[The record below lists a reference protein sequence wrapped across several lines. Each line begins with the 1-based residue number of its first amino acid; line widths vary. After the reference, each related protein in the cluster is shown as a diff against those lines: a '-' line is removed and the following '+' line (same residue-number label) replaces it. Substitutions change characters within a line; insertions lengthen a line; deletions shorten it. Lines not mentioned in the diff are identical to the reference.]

1 MEHKNRLK
9 VFMLVIM
16 DIILINV
23 AYMVSFYIRLGSIYN
38 EVYNDIYV
46 TYLPLI
52 LISYIGILALFKMY
66 RSIWRI
72 AGIDEVILGIT
83 GCFIAGLINFI
94 VLEFMPFRIPRVV
107 TILSCFFIT
116 AFVLGVRLS
125 YRFIRRVSLYGNI
138 YLGNGERVLIYGAGA
153 CGSLLIEEIRRAK
166 ENKYK
171 IVGLIDDNPSKKGK
185 YVKGVKIIGDKNMI
199 VDTVKDNKVK
209 TIFFAMPSLDAKAKS
224 EILDICKESKAKV
237 KIVPSFY
244 ETIDEQIDLRHVR
257 DVDLKDLLGREEIV
271 LDKDGINEYIKDKVI
286 LVTGGGGS
294 IGSELCR
301 QIAVFKPKKLVI
313 LDIYEN
319 SVYDL
324 QNELS
329 RSMPELD
336 KSVLIASVRDKK
348 KLEQIFAEYRPNV
361 VFHAAAHKHV
371 PLMEY
376 NPSEAIKNNVKGTLN
391 VGECADKYGCDKYR
405 PNVVFHAA
413 AHKHVPLMEYNP
425 SEAIKNNVK
434 GTLNV
439 GECADKYGCD
449 KFVLISTDKAVN
461 PTNVMGATK
470 RFCEMIVQALN
481 ARSKTDFVAV
491 RFGNVLGSNGSVIPL
506 FQKQIS
512 EGGPVTL
519 THPDIIR
526 YFMLIPEA
534 AQLVLQ
540 AGAYAKGGEIFILD
554 MGKPVKIHDLA
565 VNLIKLS
572 GYFMLIPEAAQL
584 VLQAG
589 AYAKGG
595 EIFILDM
602 GKPVKIHDLAVNLI
616 KLSGYEP
623 GKDIEIKVTGLRPG
637 EKLYEELLMDEEGL
651 TETKH
656 KKIFIGKPS
665 SFDLDTLKVEI
676 DEIMKIAESGNKVM
690 LREKLHEI
698 VPTYNQQ
705 KDAEVATTKE

>member
-1 MEHKNRLK
+1 MEHENKFKIL
-9 VFMLVIM
+9 MLIIM
-16 DIILINV
+16 DIVLINV
-23 AYMVSFYIRLGSIYN
+23 AYMISFYIRLGSIYN
-38 EVYNDIYV
+38 DVYNDIYV

-52 LISYIGILALFKMY
+52 LITYVGMLAIFKMY

-83 GCFIAGLINFI
+83 GCFIAGLINFVI
-94 VLEFMPFRIPRVV
+94 LELMPFRIPRVV

-138 YLGNGERVLIYGAGA
+138 YLGNGERVLIYGAGS
-153 CGSLLIEEIRRAK
+153 CGSLLIEELRRAK
-166 ENKYK
+166 DNKYK
-171 IVGLIDDNPSKKGK
+171 IVGLIDDNPNKKGK
-185 YVKGVKIIGDKNMI
+185 YIKGIKVIGNKDRI
-199 VDTVKDNKVK
+199 AEAVKDNKVK

-224 EILDICKESKAKV
+224 EVLEICKESKAKV

-301 QIAVFKPKKLVI
+301 QIATFKPKKLVI

-348 KLEQIFAEYRPNV
+348 KLEQIFAE
-361 VFHAAAHKHV
+361 
-371 PLMEY
+371 
-376 NPSEAIKNNVKGTLN
+376 
-391 VGECADKYGCDKYR
+391 YR

-572 GYFMLIPEAAQL
+572 GY
-584 VLQAG
+584 
-589 AYAKGG
+589 
-595 EIFILDM
+595 
-602 GKPVKIHDLAVNLI
+602 
-616 KLSGYEP
+616 EP

>member
-1 MEHKNRLK
+1 MEHNNSKLK

-16 DIILINV
+16 DVILINI
-23 AYMVSFYIRLGSIYN
+23 AYMISFYIRLGSIYN
-38 EVYNDIYV
+38 DLYNDIYV

-52 LISYIGILALFKMY
+52 LITYVGMLAIFKMY

-83 GCFIAGLINFI
+83 GCFIAGLINFV

-125 YRFIRRVSLYGNI
+125 YRFIRRISLYGNI
-138 YLGNGERVLIYGAGA
+138 YLGNGERVLIYGAGS
-153 CGSLLIEEIRRAK
+153 CGGLLIEELRRAK
-166 ENKYK
+166 DNKYK
-171 IVGLIDDNPSKKGK
+171 IVGLVDDNPNKKGK
-185 YVKGVKIIGDKNMI
+185 YIKGIKVIGNKDMI
-199 VDTVKDNKVK
+199 AEAVKDNKVK
-209 TIFFAMPSLDAKAKS
+209 TIFFAMPSLDAKTKS

-244 ETIDEQIDLRHVR
+244 ETIDEQLDLRHVR

-271 LDKDGINEYIKDKVI
+271 LDKEGISDYIEDKVI
-286 LVTGGGGS
+286 LITGGGGT

-301 QIAVFKPKKLVI
+301 QIVLFKPKKIVL

-319 SVYDL
+319 NVYDL

-329 RSMPELD
+329 RNYPEID
-336 KSVLIASVRDKK
+336 KEVIIASVRDKNK
-348 KLEQIFAEYRPNV
+348 INQVFKEFKPNV

-376 NPSEAIKNNVKGTLN
+376 NPTEAIKNNVKGTLN
-391 VGECADKYGCDKYR
+391 VA
-405 PNVVFHAA
+405 
-413 AHKHVPLMEYNP
+413 
-425 SEAIKNNVK
+425 
-434 GTLNV
+434 
-439 GECADKYGCD
+439 ECADKYGCD

-491 RFGNVLGSNGSVIPL
+491 RFGNVLGSSGSVIPL

-534 AQLVLQ
+534 AQLV
-540 AGAYAKGGEIFILD
+540 I
-554 MGKPVKIHDLA
+554 
-565 VNLIKLS
+565 
-572 GYFMLIPEAAQL
+572 
-584 VLQAG
+584 QAG

>member
-1 MEHKNRLK
+1 MEHKNKFK
-9 VFMLVIM
+9 VLMLVII

-52 LISYIGILALFKMY
+52 LISYIGILALCKMY
-66 RSIWRI
+66 RSIWKI
-72 AGIDEVILGIT
+72 AGIDEVILGIM
-83 GCFIAGLINFI
+83 GCFIAGLINFV

-125 YRFIRRVSLYGNI
+125 YRFIRRISLYGNV
-138 YLGNGERVLIYGAGA
+138 YWGNGERVLIYGAGA

-166 ENKYK
+166 DNKYK
-171 IVGLIDDNPSKKGK
+171 IVGLIDDNPNKQKK
-185 YVKGVKIIGDKNMI
+185 YIKGIKVIGDRTMI
-199 VDTVKDNKVK
+199 AEAVKDNKVK
-209 TIFFAMPSLDAKAKS
+209 TIFFAMPSLGSKAKS
-224 EILDICKESKAKV
+224 EILDVCKETKV
-237 KIVPSFY
+237 KVRIVPSFY
-244 ETIDEQIDLRHVR
+244 ETIDEQIDLNHVR

-271 LDKDGINEYIKDKVI
+271 LDKEGINEYIKDKVI

-301 QIAVFKPKKLVI
+301 QIALFKPKKLVI

-329 RSMPELD
+329 RNMPELD
-336 KSVLIASVRDKK
+336 KSVIIASVRDKK
-348 KLEQIFAEYRPNV
+348 KIDQIFDEYRPNV

-376 NPSEAIKNNVKGTLN
+376 NPGEAIKNNVKGTLN
-391 VGECADKYGCDKYR
+391 VGECA
-405 PNVVFHAA
+405 H
-413 AHKHVPLMEYNP
+413 
-425 SEAIKNNVK
+425 
-434 GTLNV
+434 
-439 GECADKYGCD
+439 KYGCD

-519 THPDIIR
+519 THKDIIR

-554 MGKPVKIHDLA
+554 MGKPVRIYDLA
-565 VNLIKLS
+565 INLIKLS
-572 GYFMLIPEAAQL
+572 GF
-584 VLQAG
+584 
-589 AYAKGG
+589 
-595 EIFILDM
+595 
-602 GKPVKIHDLAVNLI
+602 
-616 KLSGYEP
+616 EP

-665 SFDLDTLKVEI
+665 VFDLDSLKVKI
-676 DEIMKIAESGNKVM
+676 DEIMKIAENGNKVM

-698 VPTYNQQ
+698 VPTYNMQ
-705 KDAEVATTKE
+705 KNAEVAADKE

>member
-1 MEHKNRLK
+1 MGNEKKLRIFL
-9 VFMLVIM
+9 LVIM
-16 DIILINV
+16 DIILINI
-23 AYMVSFYIRLGSIYN
+23 AYMVSFYIRIGSIYN

-52 LISYIGILALFKMY
+52 LITYIGMLAAFKMY

-72 AGIDEVILGIT
+72 AGIDEVILGV
-83 GCFIAGLINFI
+83 CACVIAGLINFV

-107 TILSCFFIT
+107 TLLSCFFIT

-125 YRFIRRVSLYGNI
+125 YRFIRRISVYGNVFW
-138 YLGNGERVLIYGAGA
+138 GNGERVLIYGAGA
-153 CGSLLIEEIRRAK
+153 CGSLLIEEIRKAK
-166 ENKYK
+166 DNKYK
-171 IVGLIDDNPSKKGK
+171 IVGLIDDNPNKQRKYIKGIK
-185 YVKGVKIIGDKNMI
+185 VVGDRNRI
-199 VDTVKDNKVK
+199 AETVKDNKVK
-209 TIFFAMPSLDAKAKS
+209 TIFFAMPSLDAKEKS
-224 EILDICKESKAKV
+224 EILDICKETKAKV

-244 ETIDEQIDLRHVR
+244 ETIDDQIDLRKVR
-257 DVDLKDLLGREEIV
+257 DVDLRDLLGRDEVV
-271 LDKDGINEYIKDKVI
+271 LDKEGINDYIKDKVI

-301 QIAVFKPKKLVI
+301 QIATFKPKKLVI

-329 RSMPELD
+329 RTMPELD
-336 KSVLIASVRDKK
+336 KAVIIASVRDKN
-348 KLEQIFAEYRPNV
+348 KLEQIFDE
-361 VFHAAAHKHV
+361 F
-371 PLMEY
+371 
-376 NPSEAIKNNVKGTLN
+376 
-391 VGECADKYGCDKYR
+391 R

-481 ARSKTDFVAV
+481 ERSKTDFVAV

-519 THPDIIR
+519 THPDILR

-554 MGKPVKIHDLA
+554 MGKPVKIYDLA

-572 GYFMLIPEAAQL
+572 GF
-584 VLQAG
+584 
-589 AYAKGG
+589 
-595 EIFILDM
+595 
-602 GKPVKIHDLAVNLI
+602 
-616 KLSGYEP
+616 EP

-665 SFDLDTLKVEI
+665 NFDLDILKTKI
-676 DEIMKIAESGNKVM
+676 DEIMNVAESGNKIM
-690 LREKLHEI
+690 LRQKLHEI
-698 VPTYNQQ
+698 VPTYNPQ
-705 KDAEVATTKE
+705 KDSEAAVSKDDKK

>member
-209 TIFFAMPSLDAKAKS
+209 TIFFAMPSLDAKTKS

-301 QIAVFKPKKLVI
+301 QIATFKPKKLVI

-336 KSVLIASVRDKK
+336 KSVLIASVRDKR
-348 KLEQIFAEYRPNV
+348 KLEQIFAE
-361 VFHAAAHKHV
+361 
-371 PLMEY
+371 
-376 NPSEAIKNNVKGTLN
+376 
-391 VGECADKYGCDKYR
+391 YR

-572 GYFMLIPEAAQL
+572 GY
-584 VLQAG
+584 
-589 AYAKGG
+589 
-595 EIFILDM
+595 
-602 GKPVKIHDLAVNLI
+602 
-616 KLSGYEP
+616 EP
-623 GKDIEIKVTGLRPG
+623 GKEDRKSV
-637 EKLYEELLMDEEGL
+637 
-651 TETKH
+651 
-656 KKIFIGKPS
+656 
-665 SFDLDTLKVEI
+665 V
-676 DEIMKIAESGNKVM
+676 
-690 LREKLHEI
+690 
-698 VPTYNQQ
+698 
-705 KDAEVATTKE
+705 

>member
-209 TIFFAMPSLDAKAKS
+209 TIFFAMPSLDAKTKS

-301 QIAVFKPKKLVI
+301 QIATFKPKKLVI

-336 KSVLIASVRDKK
+336 KSVLIASVRDKR
-348 KLEQIFAEYRPNV
+348 KLEQIFAE
-361 VFHAAAHKHV
+361 
-371 PLMEY
+371 
-376 NPSEAIKNNVKGTLN
+376 
-391 VGECADKYGCDKYR
+391 YR

-572 GYFMLIPEAAQL
+572 GY
-584 VLQAG
+584 
-589 AYAKGG
+589 
-595 EIFILDM
+595 
-602 GKPVKIHDLAVNLI
+602 
-616 KLSGYEP
+616 EP

-676 DEIMKIAESGNKVM
+676 DEIMKIAESGNKMM

>member
-1 MEHKNRLK
+1 MEHNNSKLK

-16 DIILINV
+16 DVILINI
-23 AYMVSFYIRLGSIYN
+23 AYMISFYIRLGSIYN
-38 EVYNDIYV
+38 ELYNDIYV

-72 AGIDEVILGIT
+72 AGIDEVILGIA
-83 GCFIAGLINFI
+83 GCFIAGLINFVI
-94 VLEFMPFRIPRVV
+94 LEFMPFRIPRVV

-116 AFVLGVRLS
+116 AFVLGIRLS
-125 YRFIRRVSLYGNI
+125 YRFIRRISLYGNI

-153 CGSLLIEEIRRAK
+153 CGSLLIEELRRATDK
-166 ENKYK
+166 KYK
-171 IVGLIDDNPSKKGK
+171 IIGLIDDNPNKKGK
-185 YVKGVKIIGDKNMI
+185 YIKGVKVIGNKNII
-199 VDTVKDNKVK
+199 VEAVKDNRVK
-209 TIFFAMPSLDAKAKS
+209 TIFFAMPSLDAKTKS

-257 DVDLKDLLGREEIV
+257 DIDLKDLLGRDEIV
-271 LDKDGINEYIKDKVI
+271 LDKEGINEYIKDKVI

-301 QIAVFKPKKLVI
+301 QIATFKPRKLVI

-329 RSMPELD
+329 RNMPELD
-336 KSVLIASVRDKK
+336 KDVLIASVRDKK
-348 KLEQIFAEYRPNV
+348 KLEEIFAEYRPNV

-371 PLMEY
+371 PLME
-376 NPSEAIKNNVKGTLN
+376 
-391 VGECADKYGCDKYR
+391 
-405 PNVVFHAA
+405 F
-413 AHKHVPLMEYNP
+413 NP

-519 THPDIIR
+519 THHDIIR

-554 MGKPVKIHDLA
+554 MGKPVKI
-565 VNLIKLS
+565 
-572 GYFMLIPEAAQL
+572 Y
-584 VLQAG
+584 
-589 AYAKGG
+589 
-595 EIFILDM
+595 
-602 GKPVKIHDLAVNLI
+602 DLAVNLI

-637 EKLYEELLMDEEGL
+637 EKLYEELLMSEEGL

-665 SFDLDTLKVEI
+665 TFDLDILKLKI

-705 KDAEVATTKE
+705 KDAEVAVSDNKE

>member
-1 MEHKNRLK
+1 MGNDKKRLRI
-9 VFMLVIM
+9 FLLLMM
-16 DIILINV
+16 DIILINI

-52 LISYIGILALFKMY
+52 LISYIGMLAIFKMY

-72 AGIDEVILGIT
+72 AGIDEVIQGVSACI
-83 GCFIAGLINFI
+83 IAGVINFVI
-94 VLEFMPFRIPRVV
+94 LEFMPFRIPRVV
-107 TILSCFFIT
+107 TVLSCFFII

-125 YRFIRRVSLYGNI
+125 YKFIRRISVYGNV
-138 YLGNGERVLIYGAGA
+138 YWGNGEKVLIYGAGA
-153 CGSLLIEEIRRAK
+153 CGSLLIEEIRKAK
-166 ENKYK
+166 DNKYK
-171 IVGLIDDNPSKKGK
+171 IIGLIDDNPNKEKK
-185 YVKGVKIIGDKNMI
+185 YIKGIKVIGDRSKI
-199 VDTVKDNKVK
+199 AETVKDNKVK
-209 TIFFAMPSLDAKAKS
+209 TIFFAMPSLDAKEKS
-224 EILDICKESKAKV
+224 EILDICKETKAKV

-244 ETIDEQIDLRHVR
+244 ETIDDQIDLKQVR
-257 DVDLKDLLGREEIV
+257 DVDLRDLLGREEIV
-271 LDKDGINEYIKDKVI
+271 LDKEGISEYLNNKVI
-286 LVTGGGGS
+286 LITGGGGT

-301 QIAVFKPKKLVI
+301 QIVLFKPKKIVL

-319 SVYDL
+319 NVYDL

-329 RSMPELD
+329 RNHPELD
-336 KSVLIASVRDKK
+336 KEVIIASVRDRNKID
-348 KLEQIFAEYRPNV
+348 QVFNEYRPDV

-376 NPSEAIKNNVKGTLN
+376 NPTEAIKNNVRGTLN
-391 VGECADKYGCDKYR
+391 VAECADKY
-405 PNVVFHAA
+405 N
-413 AHKHVPLMEYNP
+413 
-425 SEAIKNNVK
+425 
-434 GTLNV
+434 
-439 GECADKYGCD
+439 CD

-481 ARSKTDFVAV
+481 ERSKTDFVAV

-506 FQKQIS
+506 FKKQIS

-554 MGKPVKIHDLA
+554 MGKPVKIYDLA

-572 GYFMLIPEAAQL
+572 GF
-584 VLQAG
+584 
-589 AYAKGG
+589 
-595 EIFILDM
+595 
-602 GKPVKIHDLAVNLI
+602 
-616 KLSGYEP
+616 EP

-665 SFDLDTLKVEI
+665 SFDLDTIKAEI
-676 DEIMKIAESGNKVM
+676 DEIMKVAEGGNKVM
-690 LREKLHEI
+690 LRQKLHEI
-698 VPTYNQQ
+698 VPTYNPQQ
-705 KDAEVATTKE
+705 DLEVAATDNKE

>member
-1 MEHKNRLK
+1 MEHENKFKIL
-9 VFMLVIM
+9 MLVM
-16 DIILINV
+16 LDIILINV
-23 AYMVSFYIRLGSIYN
+23 AYMFSFYIRLGSIYN

-83 GCFIAGLINFI
+83 GCFIAGLINFVI
-94 VLEFMPFRIPRVV
+94 LEFMPFRIPRVV

-116 AFVLGVRLS
+116 AFVLGIRLS

-138 YLGNGERVLIYGAGA
+138 YLGNGERVLIYGAGS
-153 CGSLLIEEIRRAK
+153 CGSLLIEELRRAK
-166 ENKYK
+166 DNKYK
-171 IVGLIDDNPSKKGK
+171 IVGLIDDDPNKKGK
-185 YVKGVKIIGDKNMI
+185 YIKGIKVIGNKERI
-199 VDTVKDNKVK
+199 AEAVKDNKVK

-224 EILDICKESKAKV
+224 AILDICKESKAKV

-301 QIAVFKPKKLVI
+301 QIATFKPKKLVI

-336 KSVLIASVRDKK
+336 KSVLIASVRDKR
-348 KLEQIFAEYRPNV
+348 KLEQIFAE
-361 VFHAAAHKHV
+361 
-371 PLMEY
+371 
-376 NPSEAIKNNVKGTLN
+376 
-391 VGECADKYGCDKYR
+391 YR

-572 GYFMLIPEAAQL
+572 GY
-584 VLQAG
+584 
-589 AYAKGG
+589 
-595 EIFILDM
+595 
-602 GKPVKIHDLAVNLI
+602 
-616 KLSGYEP
+616 EP

-676 DEIMKIAESGNKVM
+676 DEIMKIAESGNKMM

>member
-1 MEHKNRLK
+1 MEHKNKLK
-9 VFMLVIM
+9 VFMLIIM
-16 DIILINV
+16 DIVLINV
-23 AYMVSFYIRLGSIYN
+23 AYMISFYIRLGSIYN
-38 EVYNDIYV
+38 DLYNDIYV

-52 LISYIGILALFKMY
+52 LVTYVGMLAIFKMY

-83 GCFIAGLINFI
+83 GCFIAGLINFVI
-94 VLEFMPFRIPRVV
+94 LEFMPFRIPRVV

-138 YLGNGERVLIYGAGA
+138 YLGNGERVLIYGAGS
-153 CGSLLIEEIRRAK
+153 CGGLLIEELRRAK
-166 ENKYK
+166 DNKYK
-171 IVGLIDDNPSKKGK
+171 IVGLIDDNPNKKGK
-185 YVKGVKIIGDKNMI
+185 YIKGIKVIGNKDIIAEA
-199 VDTVKDNKVK
+199 VKDNKVK
-209 TIFFAMPSLDAKAKS
+209 TIFFAMPSLDAKSKS

-329 RSMPELD
+329 RSVPELD
-336 KSVLIASVRDKK
+336 KSILIASVRDKK
-348 KLEQIFAEYRPNV
+348 KLEQIFAE
-361 VFHAAAHKHV
+361 
-371 PLMEY
+371 
-376 NPSEAIKNNVKGTLN
+376 
-391 VGECADKYGCDKYR
+391 YR

-572 GYFMLIPEAAQL
+572 GY
-584 VLQAG
+584 
-589 AYAKGG
+589 
-595 EIFILDM
+595 
-602 GKPVKIHDLAVNLI
+602 
-616 KLSGYEP
+616 EP

>member
-1 MEHKNRLK
+1 MEQNDKLK

-16 DIILINV
+16 DVILINI
-23 AYMVSFYIRLGSIYN
+23 AYMISFYIRLGSIYN
-38 EVYNDIYV
+38 EVYNNIYV
-46 TYLPLI
+46 TYLPFI

-72 AGIDEVILGIT
+72 AGIDEVILGIV
-83 GCFIAGLINFI
+83 GCFIAGLLNFI

-116 AFVLGVRLS
+116 AFALCIRLS
-125 YRFIRRVSLYGNI
+125 YRFIRRISLYGNV
-138 YLGNGERVLIYGAGA
+138 YLGKGERVLIYGAGA

-166 ENKYK
+166 DNKYK
-171 IVGLIDDNPSKKGK
+171 IVGLIDDNPNKKGK
-185 YVKGVKIIGDKNMI
+185 YIKGIKVIGDKNI
-199 VDTVKDNKVK
+199 INEAVKDNKVK
-209 TIFFAMPSLDAKAKS
+209 TIFLAMPSLNAKSKS

-244 ETIDEQIDLRHVR
+244 ETIDEQIDLKHVR
-257 DVDLKDLLGREEIV
+257 DVDLKDLLGREEVV

-301 QIAVFKPKKLVI
+301 QIATFKPKKLVI

-324 QNELS
+324 QNELN
-329 RSMPELD
+329 RNMPELN
-336 KSVLIASVRDKK
+336 KEVLIASVRDKK
-348 KLEQIFAEYRPNV
+348 KLEQIFDEYRPNV

-376 NPSEAIKNNVKGTLN
+376 S
-391 VGECADKYGCDKYR
+391 
-405 PNVVFHAA
+405 
-413 AHKHVPLMEYNP
+413 P

-506 FQKQIS
+506 FKKQIS

-554 MGKPVKIHDLA
+554 MGKPVKIYDLA

-572 GYFMLIPEAAQL
+572 GL
-584 VLQAG
+584 
-589 AYAKGG
+589 
-595 EIFILDM
+595 
-602 GKPVKIHDLAVNLI
+602 
-616 KLSGYEP
+616 EP

-651 TETKH
+651 TETNH

-665 SFDLDTLKVEI
+665 RFDLDILKVKI
-676 DEIMKIAESGNKVM
+676 DEIMKIAESGNKLM

-705 KDAEVATTKE
+705 KDAEVAAGKE